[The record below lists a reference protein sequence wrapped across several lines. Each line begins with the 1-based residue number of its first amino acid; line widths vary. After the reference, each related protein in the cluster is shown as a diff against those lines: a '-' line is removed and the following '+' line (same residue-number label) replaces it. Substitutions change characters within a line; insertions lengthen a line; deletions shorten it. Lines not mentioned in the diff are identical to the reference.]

1 MLKVLVVEDQPAVC
15 TALEMLFDLHGMPA
29 LVANEPDR
37 ALSLIASEDIG
48 AVVQDMNFRRG
59 ATGGEEGLSLL
70 RSIRRLDPDL
80 PVLIMTAFTSLESA
94 VQLIKEGASDY
105 IAKPWDDDKLVS
117 TVKNLVRM
125 RELSQENTRLRAQ
138 RSRARQELSKSYD
151 LCGLV
156 YASAQMHEVI
166 SLAVKVAR
174 SDAAVLISGPNGAGK
189 ERLAH
194 IVQANS
200 RRSDKPFVQVNAGGL
215 PDELLEAELFGA
227 EAGAYTGAKRL
238 RIGRFEEAN
247 GGTLFLDEIGNLSP
261 NGQMKLLR
269 VLQTGEFQRLGSNT
283 TRKTDVRLIS
293 ATNANLTEAIRQ
305 GTFREDL
312 FFRLNVIEL
321 TVPALRDRPDDIEP
335 LAEHLLTRHAASDGR
350 EPLVLGPEA
359 RQVLLDHEWPG
370 NVRELDNRIQRAVL
384 VTKTNVI
391 TAADLGLEPG
401 HGAQRSSSPPVTA
414 EPLPQVARGES
425 SSSDDAS
432 ERAQIERVLT
442 DARGVVSKAA
452 AQLGVSRQALYRR
465 MERLGIELERRPKA

>member
-1 MLKVLVVEDQPAVC
+1 VLKVLVVEDQPAVC
-15 TALEMLFDLHGMPA
+15 TALELLFDLHGMPTLIA
-29 LVANEPDR
+29 TDPDR
-37 ALSLIASEDIG
+37 ALSLVTAEDIG

-59 ATGGEEGLSLL
+59 ATDGEEGLGLL
-70 RSIRRLDPDL
+70 RAIKRLDPDL

-94 VQLIKEGASDY
+94 VQLIKDGASDY
-105 IAKPWDDDKLVS
+105 MAKPWNDDKLVS
-117 TVKNLVRM
+117 AVKNLVRM

-138 RSRARQELSKSYD
+138 RSRAREELSKTYE
-151 LCGLV
+151 LCDVV

-174 SDAAVLISGPNGAGK
+174 SDAAVLITGPNGAGK
-189 ERLAH
+189 ERLAQ

-200 RRSDKPFVQVNAGGL
+200 RRGDKPFVQVNAGGL

-247 GGTLFLDEIGNLSP
+247 GGTLFLDEIGNLSAG
-261 NGQMKLLR
+261 GQMKLLR

-283 TRKTDVRLIS
+283 TRRTDVRLIS
-293 ATNANLTEAIRQ
+293 ATNADLPEAIRQ
-305 GTFREDL
+305 GRFREDL

-321 TVPALRDRPDDIEP
+321 AVPALRDRPDDIEP
-335 LAEHLLTRHAASDGR
+335 LAEYLLSKHASADGR
-350 EPLVLGPEA
+350 ELSLGPEA
-359 RQVLLDHEWPG
+359 RQALLDHEWPG

-384 VTKTNVI
+384 VAKRAVI
-391 TAADLGLEPG
+391 TPSDLGLDPNAA
-401 HGAQRSSSPPVTA
+401 AQRQSAPPLAMIATPTVPGDRPST
-414 EPLPQVARGES
+414 EE
-425 SSSDDAS
+425 AS
-432 ERAQIERVLT
+432 ERARIERVLN

-452 AQLGVSRQALYRR
+452 AELGVSRQALYRR

>member
-1 MLKVLVVEDQPAVC
+1 VLKVLVVEDQPAVC
-15 TALEMLFDLHGMPA
+15 TALELLFDLHGVPT
-29 LVANEPDR
+29 LIANSPER

-48 AVVQDMNFRRG
+48 AVVQDMNFRRDATDGSEG
-59 ATGGEEGLSLL
+59 AKLLSD
-70 RSIRRLDPDL
+70 IKRLDPDL
-80 PVLIMTAFTSLESA
+80 PVLIMTAFTSLEAA

-105 IAKPWDDDKLVS
+105 IAKPWDDEKLAT

-138 RSRARQELSKSYD
+138 GWRARHELAGSYD

-156 YASAQMHEVI
+156 YASPEMHDVV

-174 SDAAVLISGPNGAGK
+174 SDAAILISGPNGAGK
-189 ERLAH
+189 ERLAQ

-200 RRSDKPFVQVNAGGL
+200 RRRDKPFVQVNAGGL

-247 GGTLFLDEIGNLSP
+247 GGTLFLDEIGNLSA

-283 TRKTDVRLIS
+283 THKTDVRLIS
-293 ATNANLTEAIRQ
+293 ATNANLAHAIKQ
-305 GTFREDL
+305 GRFREDL
-312 FFRLNVIEL
+312 YFRLNVIEL

-335 LAEHLLTRHAASDGR
+335 LARHLLERHGSEGR
-350 EPLVLGPEA
+350 DRLVIGSEA
-359 RQVLLDHEWPG
+359 RQALLDHDWPG

-384 VTKTNVI
+384 VCKGSTI
-391 TAADLGLEPG
+391 TASDLGLE
-401 HGAQRSSSPPVTA
+401 HGASTTVRTSSTPGPAAAAAPAANEERAPSY
-414 EPLPQVARGES
+414 
-425 SSSDDAS
+425 DAF
-432 ERAQIERVLT
+432 ERAQIEQVLT
-442 DARGVVSKAA
+442 EARGVVSKAA
-452 AQLGVSRQALYRR
+452 AQLGLSRQALYRR
-465 MERLGIELERRPKA
+465 MERLGIELERRPKG